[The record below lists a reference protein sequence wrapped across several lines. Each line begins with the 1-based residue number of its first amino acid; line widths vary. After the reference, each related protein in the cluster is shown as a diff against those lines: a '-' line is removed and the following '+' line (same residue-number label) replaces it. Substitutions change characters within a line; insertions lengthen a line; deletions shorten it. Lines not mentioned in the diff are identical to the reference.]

1 MTNLALSIIAAVSR
15 RSKKKFIR
23 QTQQIERTQ
32 ERFLR
37 SLLQAHQNTELG
49 QKYQFANIK
58 TIAQFQERVPVQ
70 PYPYHEPY
78 AKRTADGEPNILTAD
93 PLVYINLTSGSTG
106 AKKYIPVT
114 KRTRQF
120 TSKASRTAMGFL
132 VDAAR
137 REQRPIGKMLL
148 PLSVNPLGYTA
159 QGIPF
164 APGSTSDLRLDRAYG
179 QVFTY
184 PFEAVQI
191 SDTSSRY
198 YICLLFALRNAN
210 LRIIGATFPVLALQ
224 MCEYLEKFASSLITD
239 LETGEISQELK
250 LEPELRLKL
259 ERQWSAAPDRA
270 AQLRHVLNTE
280 GRLVPKHAWQNLS
293 FLATAR
299 GGTSNFYFDRFPEYF
314 GDVPI
319 FGGTYAC
326 AEGVIGI
333 HRDFNTDSSI
343 LAIENGFFEFIPEDQ
358 WEVEYP
364 KTLLPWEVCVGDRYR
379 IVMTNYTGL
388 YRYDLGDIVKID
400 GFYEQT
406 PLLLFQH
413 RRGGILS
420 SSTEKTT
427 EFHAIQ
433 VMQLLQQK
441 FNITLEEFCITLA
454 KESPLPPYLVNI
466 ELAPNSIVPDPQ
478 KFLQSFDDTLKEIH
492 AFYDIKRR
500 DQIPPPR
507 LRILEPG
514 SFEIFRQQ
522 MIQRGAAASQLKI
535 PHVSDD
541 RDLLEGLVVSQEI
554 RLV

>member
-1 MTNLALSIIAAVSR
+1 MTNLALSIIATVSR
-15 RSKKKFIR
+15 RSKAKFIR

-37 SLLQAHQNTELG
+37 SLLQSHQNTELG
-49 QKYQFANIK
+49 QQYQFADIK
-58 TIAQFQERVPVQ
+58 TIAQFQECVPVQ
-70 PYPYHEPY
+70 SYRCYEPY

-120 TSKASRTAMGFL
+120 TSKATRTAMGFL

-137 REQRPIGKMLL
+137 REHRPPGKMLL
-148 PLSVNPLGYTA
+148 PLSVNPLGYTT

-179 QVFTY
+179 QIFTY
-184 PFEAVQI
+184 PFAAVQI
-191 SDTSSRY
+191 SDTASRY
-198 YICLLFALRNAN
+198 YICLLFALRNAD

-239 LETGEISQELK
+239 LETGEISQDLK
-250 LEPELRLKL
+250 LEPKLRLKL
-259 ERQWSAAPDRA
+259 ERQWNANPDRA
-270 AQLRHVLNTE
+270 AQLRHILHTE
-280 GRLVPKHAWQNLS
+280 GRLVPKHVWQNLS

-358 WEVEYP
+358 WEAEYP
-364 KTLLPWEVCVGDRYR
+364 KTLLPWEVRVGDRYR
-379 IVMTNYTGL
+379 IVMSNYTGL
-388 YRYDLGDIVKID
+388 YRYDVGDVVKID
-400 GFYEQT
+400 GFFEQT
-406 PLLLFQH
+406 PLIIFQH
-413 RRGGILS
+413 RRGGIMS
-420 SSTEKTT
+420 SSTEKTS

-433 VMQLLQQK
+433 VMQILQQK
-441 FNITLEEFCITLA
+441 FDIALEEFCITLA
-454 KESPLPPYLVNI
+454 KESPLPSYLVNI
-466 ELAPNSIVPDPQ
+466 ELTPGTALQNPT
-478 KFLQSFDDTLKEIH
+478 KFLQAFDDTLKEIH

-500 DQIPPPR
+500 DQIPSPR

-514 SFEIFRQQ
+514 SFAILRQR
-522 MIQRGAAASQLKI
+522 MIQRGVAEAQIKV

-541 RDLLEGLVVSQEI
+541 RDLLEGLVVQQEI
-554 RLV
+554 ELI